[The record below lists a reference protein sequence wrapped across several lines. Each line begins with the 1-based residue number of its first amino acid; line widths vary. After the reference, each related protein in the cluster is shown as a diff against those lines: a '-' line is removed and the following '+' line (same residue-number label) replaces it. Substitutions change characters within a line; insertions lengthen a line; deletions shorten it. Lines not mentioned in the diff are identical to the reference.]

1 MKHLFSLLGFVVV
14 LNIQAQTTSSDTAM
28 TVAFF
33 NEALSSRIA
42 YEQLEYLCIHTAGR
56 ICGSPQAAAAVE
68 YTYQLMLDMPFD
80 TVYKQP
86 TMVTTWRRGEKE
98 KCRVLSDTYGQF
110 DAHVCALGGS
120 VGTGYEGI
128 LANVV
133 TVDNIEQLKA
143 MKPSQIKGKIVY
155 FNKPFTPIHFNTYR
169 SYGEGAQ
176 ARVNGAW
183 EAGEMGAVAVV
194 IRSLTHSID
203 TFPHTGITR
212 YRNPDIKIPAFA
224 ISTADAEILDRWLKN
239 DPELKL
245 YLESHCSQSEDVQSF
260 NVIGEIRGSE
270 FPERIITVGGH
281 LDSWDLGHGAH
292 DDGVGCIHSIEVARL
307 FFALDIKP
315 RNTIR
320 IVMFMDEE
328 MNQRGGQ
335 TYASTTITDGEQHY
349 FALESD
355 RGGFTPHGFS
365 LDGDS
370 AFYAA
375 VESWFGI
382 LELYGIWQLPKGF
395 SGVDITPL
403 KKQYGTPLAAI
414 VPDTQRYFDYQHSG
428 ADTFDKVNH
437 REMQLGSAAMA
448 VFVYF
453 IDKYG
458 Y

>member
-1 MKHLFSLLGFVVV
+1 MKYILSLLGFILVF
-14 LNIQAQTTSSDTAM
+14 NIHAQTTSSDTAI

-42 YEQLEYLCIHTAGR
+42 YEQLEYLCVHTAGR

-68 YTYQLMLDMPFD
+68 YTYQIMLDMPFD

-86 TMVTTWRRGEKE
+86 TMVTTWRRGKKE
-98 KCRVLSDTYGQF
+98 QCRILSEVYGQF
-110 DAHVCALGGS
+110 DARVCALGGS
-120 VGTGYEGI
+120 VGTGPEGI
-128 LANVV
+128 LSQVLVVENV
-133 TVDNIEQLKA
+133 EQMKTL
-143 MKPSQIKGKIVY
+143 KPSEVKGKIVY
-155 FNKPFTPIHFNTYR
+155 FNKPFTPTHFNTYE
-169 SYGEGAQ
+169 SYGEGAN

-183 EAGEMGAVAVV
+183 EAGEMGAIAVI

-212 YRNPDIKIPAFA
+212 YRNPDKKIPAFA
-224 ISTADAEILDRWLKN
+224 ISTADAELLDKWLAA
-239 DPELKL
+239 DPDLML
-245 YLESHCSQSEDVQSF
+245 YLESHCTQSEDVQSF
-260 NVIGEIRGSE
+260 NVIGEIWGSE

-281 LDSWDLGHGAH
+281 LDAWDLGQGAH

-307 FFALDIKP
+307 FFALKIKP

-328 MNQRGGQ
+328 MNQRGAQ
-335 TYASTTITDGEQHY
+335 TYATEVISPGEQHY

-355 RGGFTPHGFS
+355 RGGFTPQGFS
-365 LDGDS
+365 VDGDS

-375 VESWFGI
+375 VNSWYGI
-382 LELYGIWQLPKGF
+382 LELYGIWQLTKGF
-395 SGVDITPL
+395 TGVDISPL
-403 KKQYGTPLAAI
+403 KKHYGIPLAAI
-414 VPDTQRYFDYQHSG
+414 VTDSQRYFDYQHSG